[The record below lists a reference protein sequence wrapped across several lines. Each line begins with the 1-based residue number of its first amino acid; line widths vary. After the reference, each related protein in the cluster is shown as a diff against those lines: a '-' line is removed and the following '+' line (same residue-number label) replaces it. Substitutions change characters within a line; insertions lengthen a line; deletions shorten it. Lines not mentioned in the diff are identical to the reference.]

1 MSGTMVASAMVGIPI
16 FVTGG
21 IGGVHHGAE
30 RSEFIEIPLR
40 FSQQSCTLSTLRTGN
55 TYQIISRFVI

>member
-21 IGGVHHGAE
+21 IGGVHYGAE
-30 RSEFIEIPLR
+30 RSEFIEIPSR
-40 FSQQSCTLSTLRTGN
+40 FSQPSSTLSSLKTEN
-55 TYQIISRFVI
+55 TNQIIL